1 MGISALP
8 KTLQWYILQ
17 FVGSVHRFHPTRG
30 RLHYE
35 MKRTARL
42 YERRS
47 YRLLQRVYNPL
58 VPNRPIAYYRV
69 TRWCHQCGER
79 YDGFLCGKCG
89 FHGGMTAFP
98 PIEQPEHP
106 LSWV

>member
-1 MGISALP
+1 MYICKLP
-8 KTLQWYILQ
+8 KTLQWYVLQ

-42 YERRS
+42 YVRRS
-47 YRLLQRVYNPL
+47 YRVLQRVFSPQAP
-58 VPNRPIAYYRV
+58 VAYYRV
-69 TRWCHQCGER
+69 ARWCRQCGER

-89 FHGGMTAFP
+89 FQGGAAAFP
-98 PIEQPEHP
+98 PLGQPDSP
-106 LSWV
+106 LYWI